1 MTVSL
6 ITGANKGIGFEIA
19 RGLTGT
25 VLIGARDARRG
36 EAAAARLRDEG
47 ADAVHVGID
56 VTDPDSI
63 AAAARTIGS
72 AYGSLDALV
81 NNAALSA
88 LEWNTPPSEGDIGV
102 LRETFE
108 VNVIGLAA
116 VTKAMLP
123 LLRKAKA
130 ARIVNVSSRLGSMTA
145 MRDWEAPI
153 AMMNLLAYN
162 ASKAAV
168 NSLTVSYANELRH
181 TTIKVNSVNPGF
193 CDTDMAADMV
203 AQIGHRPPGLH
214 SPADGARA
222 AIMAAQLPDDGPT
235 GIFFGS
241 DGPDHPLPW

>member
-19 RGLTGT
+19 RGLTGA
-25 VLIGARDARRG
+25 VLIGARDQRRG
-36 EAAAARLRDEG
+36 EAAAARLRAGG
-47 ADAVHVGID
+47 ADATYLGLD
-56 VTDPDSI
+56 VTDPGSI
-63 AAAARTIGS
+63 AAAARTIEDT
-72 AYGSLDALV
+72 YGELDALV
-81 NNAALSA
+81 NNAALSS
-88 LEWNTPPSEGDIGV
+88 LEWNTPPSQGDIDV
-102 LRETFE
+102 MRETFE
-108 VNVIGLAA
+108 VNVVGLAA

-123 LLRKAKA
+123 LLRRAKA
-130 ARIVNVSSRLGSMTA
+130 SRIVNVSSRLGSMTA
-145 MRDWEAPI
+145 MRDWDAPI

-181 TTIKVNSVNPGF
+181 TAIKVNSVNPGF

-203 AQIGHRPPGLH
+203 AQIGRRPTGLR
-214 SPADGARA
+214 SPIDGARA

-235 GIFFGS
+235 GSFFGD